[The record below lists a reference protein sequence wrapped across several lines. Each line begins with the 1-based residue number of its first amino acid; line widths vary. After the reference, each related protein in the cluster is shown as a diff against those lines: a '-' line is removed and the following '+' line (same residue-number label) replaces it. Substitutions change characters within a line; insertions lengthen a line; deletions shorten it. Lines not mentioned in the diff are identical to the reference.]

1 MLNKNSSKQTL
12 KDMRITVKNILF
24 VIGLPSELANKSE
37 EELMSE
43 EYFGQYG
50 KILKLTKNEKPYNN
64 KNSSPIFSIHL
75 NYSSDRETSIAML
88 ALNDKIIKNNKIK
101 ASFGTTKYCKNFIDD
116 KFCYNKD
123 CLYYHKLDVENE
135 MNKEE
140 IIKNKEIIYINQIKS
155 AIYLSG
161 VLDPIYKE
169 YLLSKQSPVNSI
181 LPSILSVYENSYVKN
196 ELKNENFKLFN
207 SNNPP
212 PHKGS
217 FSYSTNKHDSSKSM
231 ILVNNVPVNQFNYNS
246 SNSQKFYTSNTNK
259 QYQNF
264 NNQMLINN
272 INFNAPFK
280 LYNTSQIDY
289 NHLSTLPN
297 SDEKASNSND
307 KEEGFLNKRSSKFDL
322 LLNQN
327 FSKKEEAFKNDN
339 LNDLQ
344 NTRQYNSQRIPLYSK
359 LNLKLEENDENE
371 NEIPLIVRNILDLK
385 ISSSSK
391 NNIKLDFDD
400 KSSTFNDFLS
410 KENIVKFNSYNKEK
424 KLSSLDIEFLK
435 YLKKSNPDIN

>member
-50 KILKLTKNEKPYNN
+50 RIIKLTKNEKAYNN

-75 NYSSDRETSIAML
+75 NYSSERETSIAML

-123 CLYYHKLDVENE
+123 CLYYHKLDIENE
-135 MNKEE
+135 MNKDD

-161 VLDPIYKE
+161 VLNPIYKE
-169 YLLSKQSPVNSI
+169 YLLNKRFPTNSI
-181 LPSILSVYENSYVKN
+181 LPSIFSLYENSYVKN
-196 ELKNENFKLFN
+196 ELKNESFKIFN
-207 SNNPP
+207 TNNAP
-212 PHKGS
+212 PHKVS
-217 FSYSTNKHDSSKSM
+217 FSYYDSSKSM
-231 ILVNNVPVNQFNYNS
+231 FN
-246 SNSQKFYTSNTNK
+246 K
-259 QYQNF
+259 
-264 NNQMLINN
+264 
-272 INFNAPFK
+272 
-280 LYNTSQIDY
+280 
-289 NHLSTLPN
+289 
-297 SDEKASNSND
+297 
-307 KEEGFLNKRSSKFDL
+307 
-322 LLNQN
+322 N
-327 FSKKEEAFKNDN
+327 FSKKEETTKNDN
-339 LNDLQ
+339 FNDQ
-344 NTRQYNSQRIPLYSK
+344 HNARQYNSQRVPLYSK
-359 LNLKLEENDENE
+359 LNLKLEENDEKE

-391 NNIKLDFDD
+391 NNIKLELDD
-400 KSSTFNDFLS
+400 DSSTFNDFLS